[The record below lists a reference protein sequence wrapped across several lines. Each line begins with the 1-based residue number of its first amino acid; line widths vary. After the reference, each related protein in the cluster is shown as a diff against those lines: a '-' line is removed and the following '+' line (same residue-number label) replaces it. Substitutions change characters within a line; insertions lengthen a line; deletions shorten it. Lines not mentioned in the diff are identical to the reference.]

1 MSNTGCT
8 SIRDKIQE
16 LLSMCKLS
24 LKDVIEIN
32 EMLIQI
38 YDTQLRASIIEQSQ
52 PDVDPEEEISVEVDN
67 DGDCVDKDGHIYD
80 TVTRTRIGKKD
91 KKTKVKTMY
100 QVV

>member
-1 MSNTGCT
+1 MSTV

-16 LLSMCKLS
+16 LLSMCKLT
-24 LKDVIEIN
+24 LQDVIEIN
-32 EMLIQI
+32 EMLIQT
-38 YDTQLRASIIEQSQ
+38 YDTQLRASIIADQ
-52 PDVDPEEEISVEVDN
+52 PQPEDGDAEEEIEVEVDD